1 MRKGKTNKGRR
12 KVAVALAG
20 GGAHS
25 AFTWGVL
32 QFLLDD
38 LSDRIEIVAISG
50 TSGGAMNATMLA
62 YGLGTDAPDPAAA
75 ARRLL
80 DEFWLETSLTG
91 DLWANP
97 YRHVPNPLWP
107 IWNTDATPIPTLLNM
122 SASLLAP
129 AQWTPLHRNPLRLLL
144 LRLINFDRLNQGTS
158 VPDLYICATNVRTCQ
173 LKVFERPHLG
183 PDELCASACLPTLDW
198 PVVIKGEPYWDGG
211 YRADPA
217 ISPLLEA
224 PRMAPA
230 NAKAGSAPRDED
242 PVDVLLVGINPLIR
256 DDLPLTAWQIVD
268 RANEISLNSS
278 VIDEVKRIMM
288 MNEMLQSIDHLKPAV
303 RRQVRAIKPLQHK
316 RRVRLHFI
324 ENEKGMAPLGVATKN
339 NTSLPFLDMLRDMG
353 YQSAKRWWEDEGGRR
368 DFDDATSNRW
378 QKKIEER
385 FIDRHHWKS
394 KTAPPHAPVEA
405 RTSVAALAV
414 ATGDVASAAAEVGPQ

>member
-1 MRKGKTNKGRR
+1 MKNGKTPGRR
-12 KVAVALAG
+12 KVALALAG

-32 QFLLDD
+32 QFLLDE
-38 LSDRIEIVAISG
+38 LKDRVEIVAISG

-62 YGLGTDAPDPAAA
+62 YGLGLGAPEPAAA

-80 DEFWLETSLTG
+80 DEFWRETSLTG

-97 YRHVPNPLWP
+97 YRHVPNLLWP
-107 IWNTDATPIPTLLNM
+107 FWNTDATPVPTLLNM

-144 LRLINFDRLNQGTS
+144 LRLINFDRLNHGTLF
-158 VPDLYICATNVRTCQ
+158 PDLYICATNVRTSQ
-173 LKVFERPHLG
+173 LKVFERPHLD
-183 PDELCASACLPTLDW
+183 PDVLCASACLPTLDW
-198 PVVIKGEPYWDGG
+198 PVVIDDEPYWDGG

-224 PRMAPA
+224 PRLAPA
-230 NAKAGSAPRDED
+230 KTKDHVVPMDDD
-242 PVDVLLVGINPLIR
+242 PVDVIMVGINPLIR
-256 DDLPLTAWQIVD
+256 DDLPLTAWQIID
-268 RANEISLNSS
+268 RVNEISLNSS

-288 MNEMLQSIDHLKPAV
+288 MNELLHSIDDLKPDV
-303 RRQVRAIKPLQHK
+303 KRQIKALGPLQRK

-324 ENEKGMAPLGVATKN
+324 EDEKGMAPLGLATKN
-339 NTSLPFLDMLRDMG
+339 NTTLPFLDMLRDMG
-353 YQSAKRWWEDEGGRR
+353 YQSAKRWWDGEGGKR
-368 DFDDATSNRW
+368 DFDDVSSNRW

-394 KTAPPHAPVEA
+394 KTAPAHDRADAHTNVA
-405 RTSVAALAV
+405 TLAAL
-414 ATGDVASAAAEVGPQ
+414 TGDVASAAAGVGLQ

>member
-1 MRKGKTNKGRR
+1 MKGKSTACRR
-12 KVAVALAG
+12 KVALALAG

-38 LSDRIEIVAISG
+38 LKDRIEIAAISG

-62 YGLGTDAPDPAAA
+62 CGLGSDTPDPAAA
-75 ARRLL
+75 ARELL

-107 IWNTDATPIPTLLNM
+107 FWNTDATPVTTLLNM
-122 SASLLAP
+122 TSSFLAP

-144 LRLINFDRLNQGTS
+144 LRLIDFDRLNHGTS
-158 VPDLYICATNVRTCQ
+158 VPDLYVCATNVRTCQ
-173 LKVFERPHLG
+173 LKVFKRPHLG
-183 PDELCASACLPTLDW
+183 PDALCASACLPTLDW
-198 PVVIKGEPYWDGG
+198 PVVINGEPYWDGG

-230 NAKAGSAPRDED
+230 KTKARSVPVDED
-242 PVDVLLVGINPLIR
+242 PIDVLLVGINPLIR
-256 DDLPLTAWQIVD
+256 DDVPLTAWQIID
-268 RANEISLNSS
+268 RVNEISLNSS

-288 MNEMLQSIDHLKPAV
+288 TNKMLDSIDRLKPAV
-303 RRQVRAIKPLQHK
+303 KRQVKAIEPPQDK
-316 RRVRLHFI
+316 RQVRLHFI
-324 ENEKGMAPLGVATKN
+324 EDEKGMAPLGVATKN
-339 NTSLPFLDMLRDMG
+339 NTTFAFLDMLREMG
-353 YQSAKRWWEDEGGRR
+353 YRSAKCWWEKEGGSR
-368 DFDDATSNRW
+368 DFDDPRSNHWRD
-378 QKKIEER
+378 KIEER

-394 KTAPPHAPVEA
+394 ATVPPRHPAEMH
-405 RTSVAALAV
+405 TSVATLAT
-414 ATGDVASAAAEVGPQ
+414 ATGDAAAAIAEVARR

>member
-1 MRKGKTNKGRR
+1 MKKGKTTTGRR
-12 KVAVALAG
+12 KVALALAG

-32 QFLLDD
+32 RFLLDD
-38 LSDRIEIVAISG
+38 LEDRIEIVAISG

-62 YGLGTDAPDPAAA
+62 YGLGLGTPEPAAA

-80 DEFWLETSLTG
+80 DEFWLETSVTG

-107 IWNTDATPIPTLLNM
+107 FWNTDATPVPTLLNM
-122 SASLLAP
+122 SSSLLAP

-144 LRLINFDRLNQGTS
+144 LRLIDFDLLNHGAS
-158 VPDLYICATNVRTCQ
+158 VPDLYICATNVRTSQ
-173 LKVFERPHLG
+173 LKVFERPHLD
-183 PDELCASACLPTLDW
+183 PDVLCASACLPTLDW
-198 PVVIKGEPYWDGG
+198 PVVIDDEPYWDGG

-224 PRMAPA
+224 PRLAPA
-230 NAKAGSAPRDED
+230 NTKSHVVRMDED
-242 PVDVLLVGINPLIR
+242 PVDVMLVGINPLIR
-256 DDLPLTAWQIVD
+256 DDLPLTAWQIID
-268 RANEISLNSS
+268 RVNEISLNSS

-288 MNEMLQSIDHLKPAV
+288 MNDLLRSIDGLKPDV
-303 RRQVRAIKPLQHK
+303 KRQIKALGPLQHK

-324 ENEKGMAPLGVATKN
+324 EDEQGMAPLGVATKN
-339 NTSLPFLDMLRDMG
+339 NTTLPFLDMLRDMG
-353 YQSAKRWWEDEGGRR
+353 YQSAKRWWDEEGGKR
-368 DFDDATSNRW
+368 DFDDTNSNRW
-378 QKKIEER
+378 REKIEER

-394 KTAPPHAPVEA
+394 KTAPSHEPAERRYPASQLAHMDSEKRRAHA
-405 RTSVAALAV
+405 
-414 ATGDVASAAAEVGPQ
+414 